1 VTGSNKEVPG
11 SDPDLR
17 LIEQFLEMMSAER
30 GASRHT
36 LEAYGRD
43 LTDYRRFLGS
53 RGRRI
58 GQAGADDVRA
68 FLAFLAK
75 RQLAKT
81 SAARK
86 LSAVKQYHRFL
97 LGEGL
102 AEENPAKIIEGP
114 KLGRPLPKIMSVD
127 EVDRLIA
134 TAKKA
139 AETRRGSK
147 ALKAA
152 RLYCLVE
159 VLYAT
164 GLRVSELLALP
175 VSAATS
181 DERVLLVKGKG
192 GRERLVPLNDAARAA
207 LKSFLGLRRQQRGE
221 TDSSHLF
228 ASRGGA
234 GHLTRQHLGQEL
246 KALAAEA
253 GLTPSKISPHVL
265 RHAFASHLLAGGAD
279 LRAVQQMLGHADIST
294 TQIYTHVLAERLRQ
308 IVEIHHPLGKAPKG
322 PGQARS

>member
-1 VTGSNKEVPG
+1 MTGSNKG
-11 SDPDLR
+11 DGRGDRDLR
-17 LIEQFLEMMSAER
+17 LVEQFLEMMSAER

-43 LTDYRRFLGS
+43 LADYGTFLAG
-53 RGRRI
+53 RGRPMR
-58 GQAGADDVRA
+58 QADAEDVRA
-68 FLAFLAK
+68 FLALLTK
-75 RQLAKT
+75 RRLAKT

-102 AEENPAKIIEGP
+102 AKENPASIIEGP
-114 KLGRPLPKIMSVD
+114 KLGRPLPKIMSIE

-139 AETRRGSK
+139 AETGKGAK
-147 ALKAA
+147 AVKAA

-175 VSAATS
+175 VSAAIS
-181 DERVLLVKGKG
+181 EERVLLIKGKG

-207 LKSFLGLRRQQRGE
+207 LKSFLALRRRQERGE
-221 TDSSHLF
+221 KDNRYLF

-246 KALAAEA
+246 KALAAKA
-253 GLTPSKISPHVL
+253 GLTPSKVSPHVL

-279 LRAVQQMLGHADIST
+279 LR
-294 TQIYTHVLAERLRQ
+294 
-308 IVEIHHPLGKAPKG
+308 
-322 PGQARS
+322 